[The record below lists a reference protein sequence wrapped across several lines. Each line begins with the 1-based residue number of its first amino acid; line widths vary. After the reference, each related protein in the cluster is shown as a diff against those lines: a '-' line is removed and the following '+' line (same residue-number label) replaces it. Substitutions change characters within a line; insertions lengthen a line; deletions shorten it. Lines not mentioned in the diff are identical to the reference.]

1 MTLSHE
7 DSEENPKGDK
17 TGFNRLP
24 LPGMNSGS
32 GSRPIGSDP
41 CLMGR
46 VRSAKWVC
54 AWQVGWAAAVGL
66 LGHNWAGGGFQL
78 TRLWDKRKPF
88 TFFKTFL

>member
-1 MTLSHE
+1 
-7 DSEENPKGDK
+7 
-17 TGFNRLP
+17 
-24 LPGMNSGS
+24 
-32 GSRPIGSDP
+32 
-41 CLMGR
+41 MGR
-46 VRSAKWVC
+46 VGSAKWVC